1 MRPAAACVV
10 ELERQLAPDLNKAW
24 NCLPRSPSEIAIRQI
39 RVHVRQI
46 GMVEEVEE
54 LESQLKGYR
63 FEKGCVL

>member
-10 ELERQLAPDLNKAW
+10 ELERQLAPNLNKAW

-54 LESQLKGYR
+54 LES
-63 FEKGCVL
+63 